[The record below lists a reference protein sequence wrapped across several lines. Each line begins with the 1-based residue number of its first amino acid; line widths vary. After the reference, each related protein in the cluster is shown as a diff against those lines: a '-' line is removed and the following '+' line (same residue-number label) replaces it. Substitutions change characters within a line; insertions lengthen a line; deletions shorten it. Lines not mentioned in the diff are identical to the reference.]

1 MEEIKRIP
9 RERKERKATATAF
22 GTREPSRCETC
33 GRIEGRNKAYGMAAG
48 NFCTPTFQECT
59 MIGGVLFLKQRRI

>member
-1 MEEIKRIP
+1 MEEIKRIL
-9 RERKERKATATAF
+9 RERKERKATAVAF

-48 NFCTPTFQECT
+48 NVRLPFKK
-59 MIGGVLFLKQRRI
+59 VL